1 MSFNKAK
8 IAMQTPRRYGHTD
21 IFINPLG
28 LGAAQI
34 GDPKLDDAEVG
45 HMLNAAVDA
54 GVNLFDTAPS
64 YGISEDRIGRH
75 ISRNLAH
82 RRAEVV
88 ISTKL
93 GYGVPGVPDW
103 TGPCITLGVDQA
115 LRLLH
120 TDHIDIAHFHSC
132 PRSVLEQGDVIEAL
146 DAAKRAGKV
155 RAMAYSGENDDL
167 AYAIACGRFDGFM
180 ASLNICDQRIISTLL
195 PALQGKGFIAK
206 RAVANHPWRFAQR
219 PVGDYAEEYWLR
231 WQAMGLNNRD
241 LEWGEISLRFALAT
255 AGVTGAVVGTAK
267 AAHLQQAQA
276 WAAKGPLDAAW
287 VAELRSAFV
296 AHDQGWTGQI

>member
-1 MSFNKAK
+1 MSFNKLNP
-8 IAMQTPRRYGHTD
+8 MQTPRRYGHTD

-34 GDPKLDDAEVG
+34 GDPALDDAEVG
-45 HMLNAAVDA
+45 RMLNAAVDA
-54 GVNLFDTAPS
+54 GINLLDTAPS

-75 ISRNLAH
+75 LAH
-82 RRAEVV
+82 RRADVV

-103 TGPCITLGVDQA
+103 TGKCITLGIDQA
-115 LRLLH
+115 LRLLK
-120 TDHIDIAHFHSC
+120 TDVIDIAHFHSC
-132 PRSVLEQGDVIEAL
+132 PRSVLEQGEVIDAL

-180 ASLNICDQRIISTLL
+180 ASLNICDQRIIGTLL
-195 PALQGKGFIAK
+195 PAMQGRGFIAK

-231 WQAMGLNNRD
+231 WQAMGLDNRG

-267 AAHLQQAQA
+267 ASHLLHSLD
-276 WAAKGPLDAAW
+276 WASKGPLDAAW

-296 AHDQGWTGQI
+296 AHDKGWTGQI